1 MDKESK
7 TVIRKLQA
15 QVGNLEVQ
23 NSDYQQIVN
32 ELTKKLEQYEDIHGT
47 VFKPARNSQEKK

>member
-1 MDKESK
+1 MDKEDK
-7 TVIRKLQA
+7 IKRLEA
-15 QVGNLEVQ
+15 EVGNLEVQ

-32 ELTKKLEQYEDIHGT
+32 ELTKKLEQYEDRHGT